1 MPNYSNSRSWANS
14 RRGITELPHSIEAEQ
29 SVLGGLLLDNTKW
42 ADVEH
47 LSGDDFHFGNHRAI
61 FQAIKGLAE
70 KDIPFDV
77 ITLSDSG
84 RLNDVADLAYLA
96 TLAKDTPSASNVRFY
111 AGIVFDHARRRD
123 VIQTCLELV
132 EAARD
137 HSSSVDCLTGS
148 ATSKFSALSRN
159 SMDKRN
165 QTISATELCAKH
177 FSQTKWVVPGIIPA
191 GVTLLVGAPKVGKS
205 WLALDIGIAVSVG
218 GYVLGKTQVDPGT
231 VLYLALEDNERRLKS
246 RLVKLLNGKEPPP
259 SMHFKTVCPRIG
271 NGAVEELRK
280 FLKDQDDCRLIIIDT
295 LARVRPDSKNNEL
308 LYASDYAVG
317 AALLPLAAEFDIGIV
332 LVHHTRKA
340 TSDDH
345 LETVSGSTGLTG
357 GVDNVIIM
365 KRVRGTNEAML
376 YVDGRDIERAGE
388 YGLKW
393 DELLA
398 KWTISEEGSITG
410 LSPERKAVFDVIKEY
425 GPINGKDITKL
436 LHPNIVIGRSSKEWT
451 ATRRITSKLVDSKLV
466 VSTAEGFSIV

>member
-1 MPNYSNSRSWANS
+1 MPNYSKGRRSANPY
-14 RRGITELPHSIEAEQ
+14 RGITELPHSVEAEQ
-29 SVLGGLLLDNTKW
+29 SVLGVLLLDNTKW
-42 ADVEH
+42 ADITH
-47 LSGDDFHFGNHRAI
+47 LSENDFYLGNHRAI
-61 FQAIKGLAE
+61 FQVIKGLVE

-77 ITLSDSG
+77 ITISDSWL
-84 RLNDVADLAYLA
+84 LNDIADLAYLA
-96 TLAKDTPSASNVRFY
+96 TLAQNTPSISNIRYY
-111 AGIVFDHARRRD
+111 ADIIFDYARRRE
-123 VIQTCLELV
+123 IIRTGLELA

-137 HSSSVDCLTGS
+137 HAYSVDTLTGG
-148 ATSKFSALSRN
+148 ATSKLSAISKN
-159 SMDKRN
+159 STDKRN
-165 QTISATELCAKH
+165 QTISANELCAKH
-177 FSQTKWVVPGIIPA
+177 FSKTKWIVPGLIPT

-205 WLALDIGIAVSVG
+205 WLLLDIGVAVSTG

-246 RLVKLLNGKEPPP
+246 RLVKLLNGDEPPL

-280 FLKDQDDCRLIIIDT
+280 FLKDHDDCRLVIIDT
-295 LARVRPDSKNNEL
+295 LARIRQDSKNNEL
-308 LYASDYAVG
+308 LYAADYAVG

-357 GVDNVIIM
+357 GVDNVIIL
-365 KRVRGTNEAML
+365 KRVRGTDEAML

-393 DELLA
+393 DGRFA
-398 KWTISEEGSITG
+398 KWTISEEGAVVG
-410 LSPERKAVFDVIKEY
+410 LSPERKVIFDVIKEF
-425 GPINGKDITKL
+425 GPINGKDITKSL
-436 LHPNIVIGRSSKEWT
+436 YPNIVIGRSTKEWA
-451 ATRRITSKLVDSKLV
+451 ATRKIISKLVDSGLV
-466 VSTAEGFSIV
+466 VSTAEGFTT